1 MYSDDTQLRLSVC
14 RCLRAD
20 GRFDVEAFSKIE
32 LPALLSYGLGV
43 GLGTKAAA
51 QALGRKATRWNSNFF
66 NTNRSVYVNGGG
78 NGAAMRIQPHVWAS
92 RSPRPASYLPSILR
106 DVVCTHGHPRA
117 ILGAALHALA
127 IGTSLKEGSIPDPKR
142 WEGMATFLGQVPQI
156 MEDDEDLA
164 DRWLPIWE
172 KEAGRTFQEASAEVL
187 QEVRG
192 QLVTAGRAAKKGK
205 AATRETY
212 SDLAENL
219 GGMNPKTRGSGVTTA
234 VLSLWLAWRCEDDA
248 GEASRIA
255 ANLIGSDTDTVA
267 TMAAA
272 LAGPFQDQPPPG
284 PLVDED
290 LHIREA
296 TRAEEIAVGNPVG
309 DFAHPDPLH
318 FKAPTNFT
326 GFIGRIED
334 VPALAGLGPITLE
347 GDLMLSPRGQ
357 DGWQWARTEFGQL
370 LLVKRKPEL
379 PRLGSWATP
388 RPRLNLHRP
397 DGESSSTSNGGTEAG
412 EEFID
417 RVAEAV
423 RRLEAARFDPFVF
436 KEIFEGLA
444 LGPNGPAMAGYFGAL
459 VAERLAAIRQ
469 G

>member
-1 MYSDDTQLRLSVC
+1 
-14 RCLRAD
+14 
-20 GRFDVEAFSKIE
+20 
-32 LPALLSYGLGV
+32 
-43 GLGTKAAA
+43 
-51 QALGRKATRWNSNFF
+51 
-66 NTNRSVYVNGGG
+66 
-78 NGAAMRIQPHVWAS
+78 
-92 RSPRPASYLPSILR
+92 
-106 DVVCTHGHPRA
+106 
-117 ILGAALHALA
+117 
-127 IGTSLKEGSIPDPKR
+127 
-142 WEGMATFLGQVPQI
+142 MATFLGQVPQI